1 MDELI
6 KVTTNEDNE
15 QLVSARDL
23 YRALEVKKKKI
34 FCVVGTKLA
43 ITD

>member
-23 YRALEVKKKKI
+23 YRALEVKKKKD
-34 FCVVGTKLA
+34 FLRGGNKTRNY
-43 ITD
+43 